1 MAVNK
6 NNGLNILTLKNLN
19 KMSGNEWYWKK
30 SKYRAFKKRKK
41 KRNKYDY
48 MLIGFILGG
57 FVAILL
63 YEIW

>member
-1 MAVNK
+1 
-6 NNGLNILTLKNLN
+6 
-19 KMSGNEWYWKK
+19 MSGNDWYWKK